1 MFNAFKWKIRFSGI
15 YEELSSRSIN
25 TCVFFVCAASQWKL
39 SGRKIFGCPQNCATR
54 TNIFANIHFLLTKH
68 ISCWW
73 SALSCSWPSLRGSY
87 NMESIFQD
95 SIHFPSCWFLQRVTH
110 CFACS
115 SISDI
120 SRSNAII
127 FHRISGSLSLL
138 CLLSSLVPWQAVGPC
153 SLVWRGLSSDCLRQ
167 LRPSLA
173 HFLPGSGDVDC
184 DHHARHLQV
193 EAAGVFRG
201 IMRRNE

>member
-1 MFNAFKWKIRFSGI
+1 MKDYHLAQ
-15 YEELSSRSIN
+15 IN

-39 SGRKIFGCPQNCATR
+39 SGRKIFWCPQNCASR

-73 SALSCSWPSLRGSY
+73 SALSCSWPSLRGSH
-87 NMESIFQD
+87 NMESIFQA

-110 CFACS
+110 CSACS

-138 CLLSSLVPWQAVGPC
+138 LSPLSYLGRQLAPAPQFGGVYHPSVSGSCVPPSLTSSLAPGMLTAIITRPIYR
-153 SLVWRGLSSDCLRQ
+153 WR
-167 LRPSLA
+167 
-173 HFLPGSGDVDC
+173 LPGY
-184 DHHARHLQV
+184 L
-193 EAAGVFRG
+193 EA
-201 IMRRNE
+201 